1 MKNHINKVHKT
12 KKFST
17 LKVLGFAP
25 FRVMPKF

>member
-17 LKVLGFAP
+17 
-25 FRVMPKF
+25 